1 MRAGAAPG
9 LKKRYFME
17 TIGAEEFYNRL
28 ALAFDVMTDWPKRL
42 TFEMPFLERN
52 IRAISARSIL
62 DMACGTGWHSIA
74 LAQKGYLTAGCDI
87 SSAMIHRAR
96 QNAAES
102 GVGVLFEVAD
112 FSQLGKIPGAFD
124 FLLCLGNSLPHVL
137 SESALREAFQKM
149 KSKIKRGG
157 GIIIHNLNYD
167 LRLKKQPR
175 FFAAEG
181 NAEVLV
187 WRFAD
192 YGTEF
197 LTFHT
202 ALFERNGSKSPQWSV
217 KVNSTLQKPWLTA
230 DLDRILT
237 EEGFQKIEHF
247 GGLDGSAYEPDTS
260 GDLVIVAS
268 C

>member
-1 MRAGAAPG
+1 
-9 LKKRYFME
+9 ME

-28 ALAFDVMTDWPKRL
+28 AEAFDVMTDWPKRL
-42 TFEMPFLERN
+42 DFEMPFLERTL
-52 IRAISARSIL
+52 RAISARSVL
-62 DMACGTGWHSIA
+62 DTACGTGWHSIA
-74 LAQKGYLTAGCDI
+74 LAQKGYLAAGCDI

-102 GVGVLFEVAD
+102 QVKVVFEVAD

-124 FLLCLGNSLPHVL
+124 VLLCLGNSLPHVL
-137 SESALREAFQKM
+137 SEPALRETLQKM
-149 KSKIKRGG
+149 KSKIRPGG
-157 GIIIHNLNYD
+157 GIILHNLNYD
-167 LRLKKQPR
+167 LRWKKQPR

-192 YGTEF
+192 YGAEF
-197 LTFHT
+197 ITFHT
-202 ALFERNGSKSPQWSV
+202 ALFERQGSKSPRWSV
-217 KVNSTLQKPWLTA
+217 KVNSTLQKPWLTGN
-230 DLDRILT
+230 LDRILS

-247 GGLDGSAYEPDTS
+247 GGLDGKVYDPDTS

-268 C
+268 R

>member
-1 MRAGAAPG
+1 
-9 LKKRYFME
+9 ME
-17 TIGAEEFYNRL
+17 TIGAEEFYSRL
-28 ALAFDVMTDWPKRL
+28 AATFDVMTDWPKRL
-42 TFEMPFLERN
+42 AFEMPFLERTLQ
-52 IRAISARSIL
+52 AISARSVL
-62 DMACGTGWHSIA
+62 DTACGTGWHSLA
-74 LAQKGYLTAGCDI
+74 LAQRGYLTAGCDI
-87 SSAMIHRAR
+87 SPAMICRAR
-96 QNAAES
+96 QNAAKS
-102 GVGVLFEVAD
+102 GVRILFEVAA
-112 FSQLGKIPGAFD
+112 FSQLGEIPGTFD
-124 FLLCLGNSLPHVL
+124 VLLCLGNSLPHVL
-137 SESALREAFQKM
+137 SESALRESFQTM
-149 KSKIKRGG
+149 KSKINPGG

-167 LRLKKQPR
+167 LRWKKQPR

-197 LTFHT
+197 VIFHT
-202 ALFERNGSKSPQWSV
+202 ALFDRNGSKSPQWSV